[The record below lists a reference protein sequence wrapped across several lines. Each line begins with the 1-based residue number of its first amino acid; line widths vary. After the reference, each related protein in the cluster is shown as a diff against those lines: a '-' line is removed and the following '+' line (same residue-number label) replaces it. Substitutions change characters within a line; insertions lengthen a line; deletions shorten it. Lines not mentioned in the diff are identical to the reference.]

1 MDGLQTGPNAGG
13 DAFPCASCGAP
24 EMSFDAAAQAMVC
37 PFCQH
42 RVAVAADGAAIVEHD
57 LEEGMASAAR
67 GLGVETRS
75 VTCSTCGATVSFTG
89 QATSTVCD
97 FCGSPHV
104 LQQESNRN
112 LIRPESL
119 VPFRVEANVAQQK
132 FKDWL
137 GGLWFRPGDLK
148 ARAAVGQ
155 INGVYVPYWTFDARV
170 DSRWN
175 AQAGYHYYVDE
186 TYTDSSG
193 KKQTR
198 KVQKTNWEPANGQR
212 TDRYDDVLVP
222 ASKGLPPGLA
232 EKMRTFDTTKL
243 APYQASYLSGWR
255 AEEYGVELGEGW
267 NKAAG
272 TIGSSQRQ
280 RCSGDVPG
288 DTQRSLQVNN
298 TFSERTFKH
307 VLLPLFIASYLYK
320 QKTYRF
326 LVNGQTGEV
335 TGTAPYSWV
344 KITLFILMILVI
356 VGGIAAA
363 VALSR

>member
-1 MDGLQTGPNAGG
+1 MEQTQERAGG
-13 DAFPCASCGAP
+13 QAFPCASCGAP
-24 EMSFDAAAQAMVC
+24 EMTFDAGAQSMVC

-42 RVAVAADGAAIVEHD
+42 RVSVGSGAAAIVEHD
-57 LEEGMASAAR
+57 LEQGMAAAQR

-89 QATSTVCD
+89 QVTSTVCD

-104 LQQESNRN
+104 LQQGSNRN

-119 VPFRVEANVAQQK
+119 VPFQVEASVAQEK
-132 FKDWL
+132 FRTWI

-170 DSRWN
+170 DSQWR
-175 AQAGYHYYVDE
+175 AQAGYHYYE
-186 TYTDSSG
+186 EEKYTDANG
-193 KKQTR
+193 KAQTR
-198 KVQKTNWEPANGQR
+198 KVQKTNWKPAAGQR
-212 TDRYDDVLVP
+212 TDRFDDVLVP

-232 EKMRTFDTTKL
+232 ENMRTFDTTKL
-243 APYQASYLSGWR
+243 APYQASYLAGWR

-272 TIGSSQRQ
+272 TMGATQRT
-280 RCSGDVPG
+280 RCSADVPG
-288 DTQRSLQVNN
+288 DTQKDLQVSN
-298 TFSERTFKH
+298 TFSEKTFKH
-307 VLLPLFIASYLYK
+307 VLLPLFIASYLYD

-335 TGTAPYSWV
+335 TGTAPYSV
-344 KITLFILMILVI
+344 IKIVLFVLMILVI
-356 VGGIAAA
+356 VAGIAGAYA
-363 VALSR
+363 MTR

>member
-1 MDGLQTGPNAGG
+1 MEGQTTQTRADG
-13 DAFPCASCGAP
+13 DAFPCATCGAP
-24 EMSFDAAAQAMVC
+24 EMNFDAGQQAMVC
-37 PFCQH
+37 PYCQH
-42 RVAVAADGAAIVEHD
+42 KVSVAREAAAIVEHD
-57 LEEGMASAAR
+57 LEQGMASAQR
-67 GLGVETRS
+67 GLGAETRS
-75 VTCSTCGATVSFTG
+75 VTCQTCGATVSFTG

-119 VPFRVEANVAQQK
+119 VPFQVEGTVAQQK
-132 FKDWL
+132 FKSWL

-148 ARAAVGQ
+148 SRAAVGQ
-155 INGVYVPYWTFDARV
+155 INGVYVPYWTFDAHV
-170 DSRWN
+170 ASSWN

-186 TYTDSSG
+186 TYTDANG

-198 KVQKTNWEPANGQR
+198 KVQKTNWKPANGQR
-212 TDRYDDVLVP
+212 ADRYDDVLVP

-243 APYQASYLSGWR
+243 QPYDASFLSGWR
-255 AEEYGVELGEGW
+255 AEEYGVELGPGW

-272 TIGSSQRQ
+272 IMGAQQRT

-288 DTQRSLQVNN
+288 DTQRNLQVRN
-298 TFSERTFKH
+298 TFSEKTFKH
-307 VLLPLFIASYLYK
+307 VLLPLFIASYLYN

-335 TGTAPYSWV
+335 TGDAPYSWI
-344 KITLFILMILVI
+344 KITLFVLLILTIIGGI
-356 VGGIAAA
+356 VGGISLA
-363 VALSR
+363 R